1 MSFLNDLP
9 SWNPENFSK
18 LSGQKANSVSKVVH
32 DVPVRQNEVSISN
45 EKKSFIL
52 RYLEKHFVTDVN
64 LEEKKSR
71 KRSDD
76 CSDDPSEKKVRKR

>member
-52 RYLEKHFVTDVN
+52 RYLEKHFVTDN